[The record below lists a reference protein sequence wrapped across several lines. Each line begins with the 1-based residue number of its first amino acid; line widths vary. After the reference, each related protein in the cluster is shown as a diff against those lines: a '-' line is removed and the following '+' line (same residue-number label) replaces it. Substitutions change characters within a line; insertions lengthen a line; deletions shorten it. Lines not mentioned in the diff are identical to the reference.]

1 MCQTNL
7 FVCERV
13 KPKLSMVAPH
23 PTVTDPSKGQLLHS
37 SIWDIRYLPFFIRFG
52 LKYLAHVRCEYQI
65 SNIQYL
71 AHVRCKYPIFC
82 SREVHKCVIDKKP
95 PTAGASLE
103 QLLDL
108 KILEILQVQTS
119 SLASPPTSLWSL
131 SLQTLEDNITE
142 SDNFPPPGSQRNSDN
157 LIISHLLYLSEIISQ
172 IISQRYYHKIW

>member
-37 SIWDIRYLPFFIRFG
+37 SIWDIRYLPFLIRFG
-52 LKYLAHVRCEYQI
+52 LK
-65 SNIQYL
+65 YL